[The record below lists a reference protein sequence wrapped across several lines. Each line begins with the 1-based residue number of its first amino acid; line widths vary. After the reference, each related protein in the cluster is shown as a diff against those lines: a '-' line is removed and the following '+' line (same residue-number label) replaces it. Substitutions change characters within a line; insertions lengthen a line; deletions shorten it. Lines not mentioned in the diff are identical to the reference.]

1 MVARLC
7 DEHLEPFARALE
19 AHRKE
24 PHVTWNAHRR
34 TRVAELW
41 RMVEPRKRIYLDTR
55 YWVFLRDA
63 AMGRAKRPVHG
74 DLLAVLQRLVA
85 SGTAICPLSDS
96 AMFELHKQADPAT
109 RIATARI
116 MDALSLGAT
125 IQNGMERMRTEL
137 VRFFYSV
144 IVEHRI
150 PGPPIEHVW
159 LKAGHYLGSATPVFE
174 NVDAAENLAISKAFF
189 DLLWAVSVEEMLT
202 DSDWVEDD
210 TAFRWAAKRMSEMSR
225 QHAGEVT
232 SFEQLYL
239 AECAGI
245 VDACAQVI
253 DDAFIEMAATQ
264 GDSSSPQLDS
274 TLSRQHRNAVYN
286 LIRLGKAGT
295 GLPQIQIEAGIHA
308 AIRWL
313 KHRAFQANDFYD
325 IYHAT
330 AALPYCD
337 IFFTEAFVGT
347 ILTNPPLAS
356 GTVFGTEI
364 IWAEDD
370 ALRLLRTL

>member
-1 MVARLC
+1 MPRLS
-7 DEHLEPFARALE
+7 DKRLEPFARALE
-19 AHRKE
+19 AYRRE

-34 TRVAELW
+34 TRLAELW
-41 RMVEPRKRIYLDTR
+41 RTVEPRKRIYLDTR

-63 AMGRAKRPVHG
+63 VMGRAKRPVHF
-74 DLLAVLQRLVA
+74 DLLAVLQRLVT

-96 AMFELHKQADPAT
+96 AMFELHKQTDPQSRVAM
-109 RIATARI
+109 ARV

-137 VRFFYSV
+137 VRFFYPV
-144 IVEHRI
+144 IVEQRI
-150 PGPPIEHVW
+150 PGPPMEHVW
-159 LKAGHYLGSATPVFE
+159 LKAGHFLGSATPVFE

-202 DSDWVEDD
+202 DNDWVEDD
-210 TAFRWAAKRMSEMSR
+210 TAFRWAATRMTETSR
-225 QHAGEVT
+225 QHAAEVT

-239 AECAGI
+239 AEVAGI
-245 VDACAQVI
+245 VDTSAKVI
-253 DDAFIEMAATQ
+253 DDAFIQIAVARGAT
-264 GDSSSPQLDS
+264 SSSSQLDADI
-274 TLSRQHRNAVYN
+274 SRRQRNAVYHV
-286 LIRLGKAGT
+286 IRLGKAGT

-337 IFFTEAFVGT
+337 VFLTEAFVGT
-347 ILTNPPLAS
+347 ILNNPPLS
-356 GTVFGTEI
+356 LGKVFDTEI
-364 IWAEDD
+364 IWSEDD

>member
-1 MVARLC
+1 MVRLS
-7 DEHLEPFARALE
+7 DEHLEPFVRALE
-19 AHRKE
+19 AHRRE

-34 TRVAELW
+34 TRQAEFW

-63 AMGRAKRPVHG
+63 VMGRAKRPVHG
-74 DLLAVLQRLVA
+74 DLLAVLQRLVT

-96 AMFELHKQADPAT
+96 AMFELHKQTDPDT
-109 RIATARI
+109 RVAMARV
-116 MDALSLGAT
+116 MDALSVGAT

-137 VRFFYSV
+137 VRFFYRV
-144 IVEHRI
+144 IVEQRV
-150 PGPPIEHVW
+150 PGPPMEHVW
-159 LKAGHYLGSATPVFE
+159 LKAGHFLGSATPVFE

-210 TAFRWAAKRMSEMSR
+210 TAFRWAATRMTESSR
-225 QHAGEVT
+225 QHAAEVT

-239 AECAGI
+239 AEVAGI
-245 VDACAQVI
+245 VDASAQVI
-253 DDAFIEMAATQ
+253 DDAFIEIAAAQ
-264 GDSSSPQLDS
+264 GATSTSQLDADI
-274 TLSRQHRNAVYN
+274 SRQHRNAVYN
-286 LIRLGKAGT
+286 VIRLGKAGT

-313 KHRAFQANDFYD
+313 RHRAFQANDFYD

-337 IFFTEAFVGT
+337 VFLTEAFVGT
-347 ILTNPPLAS
+347 ILNNPPLAL
-356 GTVFGTEI
+356 GKVFGTEI
-364 IWAEDD
+364 IWTEDD